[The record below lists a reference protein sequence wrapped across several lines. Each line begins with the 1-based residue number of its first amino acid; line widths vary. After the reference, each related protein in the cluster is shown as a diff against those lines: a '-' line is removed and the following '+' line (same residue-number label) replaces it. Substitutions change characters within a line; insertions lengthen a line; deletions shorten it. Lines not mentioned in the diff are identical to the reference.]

1 MKYGEVAFV
10 AFFIAGCVC
19 CRADN
24 ARFCIHV
31 VDERTGLPLS
41 GMRFRGVFIERFLRW
56 ENAVIDHD
64 FTGETNQKGDYAAA
78 GKTNC
83 GEAGFRL
90 CGNNG
95 FYDTKFVKVP
105 FDLSGGKPMPIFQWW
120 RPDNQVVT
128 VELQRVEHPI
138 PLWVKNA
145 KLKMKPEEAAG
156 YDGTNAV
163 WRYDLMV
170 GDWLPPAG
178 QGKVPDLVVA
188 GNYRF
193 DGMVDGVSKFS
204 CYEYSHS
211 IEFPGKGN
219 GVFENLVQPQIGIKV
234 RRAPESGY
242 ERSVKGS
249 FGRKKILYGVNI
261 FPKLYSDEDA
271 NRCYVFRVRSRYDE
285 KGNLVEAYYGKIYG
299 DFSFKRLWDVGG
311 QQPVFLYYLNPTS
324 LDRNLEWD
332 MKNNLCPNSG
342 SLGQLQ
348 P

>member
-211 IEFPGKGN
+211 VEFPGKGN
-219 GVFENLVQPQIGIKV
+219 GVFESTKTLWSKENCPWFNALLNHEEFVALVGEKLLYYKGVILETLERKYEYIYAHADAYKKNFEKWDVIGKNTWTNPPYIVKIKTWEEHV
-234 RRAPESGY
+234 EYTKQYLNASLSY
-242 ERSVKGS
+242 
-249 FGRKKILYGVNI
+249 
-261 FPKLYSDEDA
+261 
-271 NRCYVFRVRSRYDE
+271 
-285 KGNLVEAYYGKIYG
+285 LVEYYC
-299 DFSFKRLWDVGG
+299 
-311 QQPVFLYYLNPTS
+311 Q
-324 LDRNLEWD
+324 
-332 MKNNLCPNSG
+332 
-342 SLGQLQ
+342 
-348 P
+348 

>member
-1 MKYGEVAFV
+1 MMYKKIALGILGTMLSNGAYSDTVKIGAVVLDDETALPMSNVEVCFSFKEDVGWRAWTESSKHHKQYILTDPKGYCQ
-10 AFFIAGCVC
+10 ATGQSNCGQAGCYVKNPPHGYYHP
-19 CRADN
+19 ALGWKN
-24 ARFCIHV
+24 KF
-31 VDERTGLPLS
+31 TSKNL
-41 GMRFRGVFIERFLRW
+41 FGVW
-56 ENAVIDHD
+56 
-64 FTGETNQKGDYAAA
+64 QP
-78 GKTNC
+78 
-83 GEAGFRL
+83 
-90 CGNNG
+90 
-95 FYDTKFVKVP
+95 DTLVAT
-105 FDLSGGKPMPIFQWW
+105 I
-120 RPDNQVVT
+120 R
-128 VELQRVEHPI
+128 LQRVEHPI

-145 KLKMKPEEAAG
+145 KLKMKPEHAAG

-178 QGKVPDLVVA
+178 QGKVADLVVA

-211 IEFPGKGN
+211 VEFPGKGN

-299 DFSFKRLWDVGG
+299 DFSFKRLWDAGG